1 MDTEKNNCWVTLQLV
16 LPSRPQSIQSR
27 ATPFLVERENA
38 SNSAPA
44 DPLTIAASGLMVGV
58 LADFIHE
65 GLGHGG
71 ACLLVGG
78 KPTLLTS
85 MNFAWDDS
93 GFSRWALRAVAAG
106 GTIANLLASALA
118 LAMLRRPHSS
128 VHLHYFLWLFAAV
141 NLYVGTGYFLYSGMS
156 NIGDWANFIAGLPGH
171 WLWRGLMVLLG
182 GAGYFLCVK
191 MMLAKAAPLTG
202 GNPSLRYRR
211 ANLLMLIPYFA
222 GAILSVIAG
231 ALNPE
236 AKALLLISA
245 VAASL
250 GGTSGLAWG
259 PQLLRDPHW
268 LASSTTPATIPRH
281 WGWIVGGLLGAIV
294 FVVILGPGL
303 KL

>member
-1 MDTEKNNCWVTLQLV
+1 MDH
-16 LPSRPQSIQSR
+16 
-27 ATPFLVERENA
+27 ENA
-38 SNSAPA
+38 SNSASVV
-44 DPLTIAASGLMVGV
+44 DLLTIVTIGLMVGV

-78 KPTLLTS
+78 KPKLLTS

-93 GFSRWALRAVAAG
+93 GFSRGALRAVAAG
-106 GTIANLLASALA
+106 GTIANLLAGALA
-118 LAMLRRPHSS
+118 LAMLRRPPPT

-171 WLWRGLMVLLG
+171 WFWRGLLAVLG
-182 GAGYFLCVK
+182 GASYFLCVR
-191 MMLAKAAPLTG
+191 MMLVKAAPLTG
-202 GNPSLRYRR
+202 GDPALRYHR
-211 ANLLMLIPYFA
+211 ANFLMLIPYFG
-222 GAILSVIAG
+222 GAIMSVIAG

-259 PQLLRDPHW
+259 PQMLRDPQW
-268 LASSTTPATIPRH
+268 LVSSTAPAAIPRH
-281 WGWIVGGLLGAIV
+281 WGWIVAGLVLAVV

-303 KL
+303 KLTP

>member
-1 MDTEKNNCWVTLQLV
+1 VHQDHAIN
-16 LPSRPQSIQSR
+16 S
-27 ATPFLVERENA
+27 TP
-38 SNSAPA
+38 PC
-44 DPLTIAASGLMVGV
+44 DPVTIAAIALLAGA

-71 ACLLVGG
+71 ACLLLGG

-93 GFSRWALRAVAAG
+93 AFPPWASRVVAAG
-106 GTIANLLASALA
+106 GTLANLLAGALA
-118 LAMLRRPHSS
+118 LATLRRPPSAA
-128 VHLHYFLWLFAAV
+128 HLHYFLWLFAAV
-141 NLYVGTGYFLYSGMS
+141 NLYAGTGYFFYSGVS
-156 NIGDWANFIAGLPGH
+156 NIGDWAKVIAGLPGYSV
-171 WLWRGLMVLLG
+171 WRGSLALIG
-182 GAGYFLCVK
+182 GASYFLCVR
-191 MMLAKAAPLTG
+191 MMLAKAGPLTG
-202 GNPSLRYRR
+202 GDPAVRYRR
-211 ANLLMLIPYFA
+211 ANLLMLIPYGA
-222 GAILSVIAG
+222 GAIMSVVAG

-268 LASSTTPATIPRH
+268 LACSTAPAAIPRH
-281 WGWIVGGLLGAIV
+281 WGWIVVGLLAAVV

>member
-1 MDTEKNNCWVTLQLV
+1 MD
-16 LPSRPQSIQSR
+16 
-27 ATPFLVERENA
+27 REHA

-44 DPLTIAASGLMVGV
+44 FDTMTVLAISLMVGV

-85 MNFAWDDS
+85 MNFGWDET
-93 GFSRWALRAVAAG
+93 GFPRWSLRAVSAG
-106 GTIANLLASALA
+106 GTIANLLAGGLA
-118 LAMLRRPHSS
+118 LILLQRPPSA

-141 NLYVGTGYFLYSGMS
+141 NLYVGTGYFLYSGVS
-156 NIGDWANFIAGLPGH
+156 DIGDWANFIAGLPGH
-171 WLWRGLMVLLG
+171 WVWRGLLALLG
-182 GAGYFLCVK
+182 GASYFLCVRL
-191 MMLAKAAPLTG
+191 MLAKVTPLTG
-202 GNPSLRYRR
+202 GDPALRYRR

-222 GAILSVIAG
+222 GAIMSVIAG
-231 ALNPE
+231 VLNPQ

-259 PQLLRDPHW
+259 PQMLRDPHW
-268 LASSTTPATIPRH
+268 LVSSTAPAAIPRH
-281 WGWIVGGLLGAIV
+281 WGWIIAGLLLA
-294 FVVILGPGL
+294 VVLVVVLGPGL

>member
-1 MDTEKNNCWVTLQLV
+1 VD
-16 LPSRPQSIQSR
+16 
-27 ATPFLVERENA
+27 RENA
-38 SNSAPA
+38 SNPSPA
-44 DPLTIAASGLMVGV
+44 FDPLTIAAIALIVGA

-85 MNFAWDDS
+85 MNFAWDET
-93 GFSRWALRAVAAG
+93 GVPRWASRVVAAG
-106 GTIANLLASALA
+106 GTIANLLAGALA
-118 LAMLRRPHSS
+118 LTMLRRPPSAA
-128 VHLHYFLWLFAAV
+128 HLHYFLWLFAAV
-141 NLYVGTGYFLYSGMS
+141 NLYVGTGYFFYSGMS
-156 NIGDWANFIAGLPGH
+156 NIGDWANVIAGWQGY
-171 WLWRGLMVLLG
+171 WVWRGLLALLG
-182 GAGYFLCVK
+182 GASYFLCVRT
-191 MMLAKAAPLTG
+191 MLVKVAPLTG
-202 GNPSLRYRR
+202 GDPAVRFRR
-211 ANLLMLIPYFA
+211 ANLLMLIPYCA
-222 GAILSVIAG
+222 GAVMGVIAG
-231 ALNPE
+231 ALNPQ

-268 LASSTTPATIPRH
+268 LVSSTAPAAIPRH
-281 WGWIVGGLLGAIV
+281 WGWIVVGLLVAVV